1 MNRLLTLFG
10 QILRKND
17 VDFQQQSNRD
27 SIVKTHIDFTDQL
40 GGIVDG
46 LEVLPSS
53 DGKSIL
59 ITPGVFYSKGVY
71 NDKNNIGGGERGQVF
86 VTESVTGL
94 PRTEP
99 ISNEPSFLLV
109 YAKVINSNV
118 NPDPTKSQTV
128 STSKNI
134 LTGQNLP
141 IRSYAQG
148 TIVVSNPIL
157 RSEVSKFNGI
167 PLALLTVDFDEDG
180 FEQTFNGSIQNI
192 IVDGIRKPYLLG
204 GTIDILN
211 NTIDPDGI
219 ADGLIINRM
228 IANGTIDGTKLT
240 DASVGSQIIAPW
252 DGTTAAD
259 DLTGDGIATDHLKD
273 GVVTRPKISYTGS
286 MAAFNTRNRL
296 QNSSFEISF
305 TGNVNLPATWA
316 IDAEGTSE
324 IRIGIDQ
331 ADSFPVKYGQKSLR
345 LDGGSFDNGSFVEAY
360 DLKVSQIIDFEED
373 LTGKPITPFFWA
385 QISQISDFAISG
397 TTGLQG
403 KVELLD
409 RLNNVVQTTTYA
421 TVSGASTGWIQYAAE
436 EPIVYSGT
444 GAPTQVN
451 FIVGGAFGGSYYVD
465 GAFLGMTDIVPEF
478 DIKPSEFVT
487 IDEFAGLI
495 TTNKIENGAINTRK
509 ILRADGTVSTDLGA
523 GIITGHIRDN
533 VITTNKIVDGAI
545 TTSKLAPDA
554 GLVPKGAI
562 ILWDSGT
569 TCPSGYIRV
578 GEMDGRF
585 PLGVNSALG
594 SNISTVGI
602 QGGTATIGDAGNT
615 GWIQYTNNGTVEHV
629 HAHVIAGVTII
640 YDNNDDQRTSVI
652 KAFGGTNNDAGHR
665 HNVMMPYYT
674 VVFCRKLD

>member
-1 MNRLLTLFG
+1 MNRLLTFFG

-17 VDFQQQSNRD
+17 IDFQQQSNRD
-27 SIVKTHIDFTDQL
+27 NIVKTHIDFTDQA
-40 GGIVDG
+40 GGIVSG

-59 ITPGVFYSKGVY
+59 ITPGIFYTKGDY
-71 NDKNNIGGGERGQVF
+71 NEKNNIGGGERGQIF

-99 ISNEPSFLLV
+99 ISNQPSFLLV
-109 YAKVINSNV
+109 YAKITNSNV

-141 IRSYAQG
+141 IRNYAQG

-167 PLALLTVDFDEDG
+167 PLALLTVDYDENG

-192 IVDGIRKPYLLG
+192 IVDGIRKPYLIG
-204 GTIDILN
+204 GAVDILN
-211 NTIDPDGI
+211 NTIDPNGI
-219 ADGLIINRM
+219 ADGLIVNRM
-228 IANGTIDGTKLT
+228 IANGTIDGVKLT
-240 DASVGSQIIAPW
+240 DSSVGSEIVAPW
-252 DGTTAAD
+252 DGTTSAD
-259 DLTGDGIATDHLKD
+259 DLTGDGIATGHLKN
-273 GVVTRPKISYTGS
+273 GAVTRPKISYTGS
-286 MAAFNTRNRL
+286 LAGFNTRNRL
-296 QNSSFEISF
+296 LNSSFEISDVN
-305 TGNVNLPATWA
+305 NVNIPATWEL
-316 IDAEGTSE
+316 DAGGTSE
-324 IRIGIDQ
+324 IRIGIDS
-331 ADSFPVKYGQKSLR
+331 ADSFPVKYGIKSLR
-345 LDGGSFDNGSFVEAY
+345 FDGGSDINGALSLEA
-360 DLKVSQIIDFEED
+360 SQLVNFGED

-385 QISQISDFAISG
+385 QINQVTDFAISG

-403 KVELLD
+403 KIELLD
-409 RLNNVVQTTTYA
+409 KDNNVVQTNVYA
-421 TVSGASTGWIQYAAE
+421 TISGNSTGWIQYKPDA
-436 EPIVYSGT
+436 PIIYSGI

-451 FIVGGAFGGSYYVD
+451 FIMGGAFGGSYYVD

-478 DIKPSEFVT
+478 DIKPSEFVNIT
-487 IDEFAGLI
+487 EFAGQI
-495 TTNKIENGAINTRK
+495 TTAKLQDGAINTRK

-523 GIITGHIRDN
+523 GIIGAQIRSGNILTSHIA
-533 VITTNKIVDGAI
+533 DGAI
-545 TTSKLAPDA
+545 TTAKLAADA

-569 TCPSGYIRV
+569 SCPSGYIRV

-585 PLGVNSALG
+585 PLGVNSDLG

-602 QGGTATIGDAGNT
+602 QGGTKTPGSAGAGPSNGFINITSAIGD
-615 GWIQYTNNGTVEHV
+615 
-629 HAHVIAGVTII
+629 HAHTINQVHQLYQGPGNRDDV
-640 YDNNDDQRTSVI
+640 YDNQGATNP
-652 KAFGGTNNDAGHR
+652 AGGHS
-665 HNVMMPYYT
+665 HNTIVPYYT